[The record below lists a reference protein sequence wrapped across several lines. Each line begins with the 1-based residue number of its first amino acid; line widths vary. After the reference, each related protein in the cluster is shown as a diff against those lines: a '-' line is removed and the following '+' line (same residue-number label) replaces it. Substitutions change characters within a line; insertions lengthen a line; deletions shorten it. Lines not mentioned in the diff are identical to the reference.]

1 MRHIDL
7 FSGIGG
13 FALAVDTVWPNSE
26 HIFCDNDS
34 FCQSV
39 LRKHWP
45 NSYIFGDID
54 AFHISDINAIMEAWK
69 EEKTEIALNVELNLK
84 RKGVLIASPAM
95 QLGLLNG
102 DKITMPTTEQRKLLG
117 LGKQKRKSSYTTEED
132 AFVAENQTEHS
143 LPLTTNM
150 GEEIWRD
157 EHTTPRHG
165 NLLFGIN
172 TPTTTKSSVITAT
185 TPNIITKYAHTKI
198 DILTG
203 GFPCQPFSQAGRRRG
218 TQDNR
223 FKWPEMFRVIRE
235 FKPTWV
241 IAENVRGLVTWN
253 EGMVLEQVCADLES
267 EGYEVQPIIIPAVA
281 VNAPHRRDRIWFIA
295 NRNGER
301 GGTQRHGYNQDGQ
314 ESYEGRQ
321 EQPQYRSNG
330 QSGNATY
337 TESWRRRSQG
347 GEMDSQGQS
356 ARNSGWD
363 RPWIEVAAELCIVDD
378 GLPNGLVRPR
388 GWRNAALKA
397 AGNAIVPQVAIQ
409 IMQAIKL
416 TQ

>member
-26 HIFCDNDS
+26 HIFCDNDP
-34 FCQSV
+34 FCQQV
-39 LRKHWP
+39 IKEHWP
-45 NSYIFGDID
+45 NSKIYGDIRTLTANTASQRWFTGGGD
-54 AFHISDINAIMEAWK
+54 RQEGQILHDQNRVSQKDKPERNGWERGA
-69 EEKTEIALNVELNLK
+69 TET
-84 RKGVLIASPAM
+84 AS
-95 QLGLLNG
+95 
-102 DKITMPTTEQRKLLG
+102 
-117 LGKQKRKSSYTTEED
+117 
-132 AFVAENQTEHS
+132 V
-143 LPLTTNM
+143 
-150 GEEIWRD
+150 
-157 EHTTPRHG
+157 
-165 NLLFGIN
+165 
-172 TPTTTKSSVITAT
+172 
-185 TPNIITKYAHTKI
+185 

-203 GFPCQPFSQAGRRRG
+203 GFPCQPFSQAGRRQG
-218 TQDNR
+218 TAENR
-223 FKWPEMFRVIRE
+223 YLWPQMFRVIRE
-235 FKPTWV
+235 FHPTWV

-267 EGYEVQPIIIPAVA
+267 EGYEVQPLIIPAVA

>member
-13 FALAVDTVWPNSE
+13 FALAVDTVWPGSE
-26 HIFCDNDS
+26 HIFCDNDP
-34 FCQSV
+34 FCQQV
-39 LRKHWP
+39 LKKHWP
-45 NSYIFGDID
+45 NSKIYGDIKELSAKRLTYD
-54 AFHISDINAIMEAWK
+54 PISNK
-69 EEKTEIALNVELNLK
+69 YRTKQGSLQKTQGI
-84 RKGVLIASPAM
+84 P
-95 QLGLLNG
+95 
-102 DKITMPTTEQRKLLG
+102 
-117 LGKQKRKSSYTTEED
+117 
-132 AFVAENQTEHS
+132 
-143 LPLTTNM
+143 
-150 GEEIWRD
+150 
-157 EHTTPRHG
+157 
-165 NLLFGIN
+165 GIN
-172 TPTTTKSSVITAT
+172 RQALGAGWVGGA
-185 TPNIITKYAHTKI
+185 
-198 DILTG
+198 DCILTG
-203 GFPCQPFSQAGRRRG
+203 GFPCQPFSQAGRRQG
-218 TQDNR
+218 TADNR
-223 FKWPEMFRVIRE
+223 YLWPQMFRVIRE